1 MNNLYHKDIYKFDEP
16 IKSYWETTI
25 NSSNE
30 YKTFEKNTKTNIL
43 VIGAGYT
50 GISCALSLAKKYNE
64 DVVLLE
70 AGHIG
75 WGSSARNAGFCC
87 IPPAKMSVKTMINK
101 HGKQETKK
109 FFKNT
114 VEGSNFTKN

>member
-50 GISCALSLAKKYNE
+50 GISCALSLAKKYN
-64 DVVLLE
+64 
-70 AGHIG
+70 
-75 WGSSARNAGFCC
+75 
-87 IPPAKMSVKTMINK
+87 
-101 HGKQETKK
+101 
-109 FFKNT
+109 
-114 VEGSNFTKN
+114 